1 MAATTTRQTADQRR
15 DAVLDAAMIEFG
27 LKGLHGAST
36 DDIARRAGISS
47 PTCSGCSGPS
57 GSCSW
62 RRWKRCF
69 RRTEQTFRDAVDGDT
84 PEQRLQSMGLAYCE
98 LLADRPKL
106 MMQMQAYAACDDPD
120 VRDTVRRCYEHLHR
134 EVTAMAGAD
143 AEQIRAWFSTGMFLN
158 VMAAMDAPS
167 VKGALDEGADGR
179 PDAREAPHSVA
190 HGAFLFRS
198 VCE

>member
-15 DAVLDAAMIEFG
+15 DTVVDAAMIEFG

-36 DDIARRAGISS
+36 DDIARRAGISQPYLFRLFRTKRELFLAS
-47 PTCSGCSGPS
+47 VE
-57 GSCSW
+57 
-62 RRWKRCF
+62 RCF
-69 RRTEQTFRDAVDGDT
+69 RRTEQTFRDAVTGDT
-84 PEQRLQSMGLAYCE
+84 PEQRLQSMGMAYCE

-106 MMQMQAYAACDDPD
+106 MMQLQAYAACDDPD

-134 EVTAMAGAD
+134 EVTDMAGAD

-167 VKGALDEGADGR
+167 VNGAWIKELMGDLMLEKLK
-179 PDAREAPHSVA
+179 H
-190 HGAFLFRS
+190 
-198 VCE
+198 

>member
-1 MAATTTRQTADQRR
+1 MAATTTRQTAEQRR

-36 DDIARRAGISS
+36 DDIARRAGISQPYLFRLFRTKRELFLAS
-47 PTCSGCSGPS
+47 VE
-57 GSCSW
+57 
-62 RRWKRCF
+62 RCF

-84 PEQRLQSMGLAYCE
+84 PEQRLQTMGMAYCE

-134 EVTAMAGAD
+134 EVTDMAGAD
-143 AEQIRAWFSTGMFLN
+143 AEQIRSLVFDRHVPERDGGDGRAVRAGRL
-158 VMAAMDAPS
+158 DA
-167 VKGALDEGADGR
+167 GADGR
-179 PDAREAPHSVA
+179 PDAGEAQHS
-190 HGAFLFRS
+190 
-198 VCE
+198 

>member
-1 MAATTTRQTADQRR
+1 MTATTTRQTAEHGRQSII
-15 DAVLDAAMIEFG
+15 DAALIEFG

-36 DDIARRAGISS
+36 DDIARRAGISQPYLFRLFRTKRELFLAS
-47 PTCSGCSGPS
+47 VA
-57 GSCSW
+57 
-62 RRWKRCF
+62 RCF
-69 RRTEQTFRDAVDGDT
+69 RRTEQTFRDAVTGDT
-84 PEQRLQSMGLAYCE
+84 PEQRLQSMGMAYCG

-134 EVTAMAGAD
+134 EVRDMSRAD

-167 VKGALDEGADGR
+167 VRGAWMQELMGD
-179 PDAREAPHSVA
+179 
-190 HGAFLFRS
+190 LM
-198 VCE
+198 

>member
-15 DAVLDAAMIEFG
+15 ETVLDAAMIEFG

-36 DDIARRAGISS
+36 DDIARRAGISQPYLFRLFRTKRELFLAS
-47 PTCSGCSGPS
+47 VE
-57 GSCSW
+57 
-62 RRWKRCF
+62 RCF
-69 RRTEQTFRDAVDGDT
+69 RRTEQTFRDAVTGDT
-84 PEQRLQSMGLAYCE
+84 PEQRLQSMGVAYCE

-134 EVTAMAGAD
+134 EAADMSGAD
-143 AEQIRAWFSTGMFLN
+143 AEQIRSWFATGMFLN

-167 VKGALDEGADGR
+167 VKGAWIQELMGDLMLEKLK
-179 PDAREAPHSVA
+179 H
-190 HGAFLFRS
+190 
-198 VCE
+198 

>member
-1 MAATTTRQTADQRR
+1 MATTTTRQTADQRR
-15 DAVLDAAMIEFG
+15 ETVLDAAMIEFG

-36 DDIARRAGISS
+36 DDIARRAGISQPYLFRLFRTKRELFLAS
-47 PTCSGCSGPS
+47 VE
-57 GSCSW
+57 
-62 RRWKRCF
+62 RCF
-69 RRTEQTFRDAVDGDT
+69 RRTEQTFRDAVTGDT

-143 AEQIRAWFSTGMFLN
+143 AEQIRAWLSTGMFLN

-167 VKGALDEGADGR
+167 VKGAWMKELMGDLMLEKLR
-179 PDAREAPHSVA
+179 TP
-190 HGAFLFRS
+190 
-198 VCE
+198 